1 VLNVEYQSINLLKAE
16 WPWSLTLNISTCC
29 AQVQIVHKIKQ
40 TKKDIKDWTKIT
52 DMEHKIGP
60 KLGTKWNY
68 QILIDYNPYTQLT
81 RKIMNT
87 HSHVFE
93 ITCNCLVCGCTSWV
107 DTWLAVL
114 AEEFLVF
121 TKVCGI
127 TSWILARF
135 SASIA
140 LPVSTMLREN
150 VWLEVCL
157 PCCPVATW
165 LARKL
170 AFLMGYHM
178 TLQVG
183 CTQAYT
189 TILSVIL
196 KANLGIF

>member
-1 VLNVEYQSINLLKAE
+1 VKLLTNWAKHFNCHQLYQLLRDFQA
-16 WPWSLTLNISTCC
+16 
-29 AQVQIVHKIKQ
+29 
-40 TKKDIKDWTKIT
+40 
-52 DMEHKIGP
+52 
-60 KLGTKWNY
+60 Y
-68 QILIDYNPYTQLT
+68 
-81 RKIMNT
+81 R
-87 HSHVFE
+87 
-93 ITCNCLVCGCTSWV
+93 CNFSFTYWLWWHTGLVCLVCGCTSWV

-121 TKVCGI
+121 TKVCWV

-189 TILSVIL
+189 TFLSVIL